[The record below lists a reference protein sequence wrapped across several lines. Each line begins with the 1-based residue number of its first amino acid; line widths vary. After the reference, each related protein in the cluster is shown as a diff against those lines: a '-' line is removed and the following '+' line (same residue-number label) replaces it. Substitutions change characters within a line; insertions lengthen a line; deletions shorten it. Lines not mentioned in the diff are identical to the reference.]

1 MNRALWLPGALLIG
15 STVFT
20 YLSYADAPPVR
31 SKTIEPVPPV
41 LVQPT
46 PDDVRPPEPVSKAR
60 TREEM
65 SRLLHDE
72 ISRAVQQELVT
83 TKYRVFSRSA
93 RPVERS
99 QVLAWHV
106 GAIPATESTAAVPF
120 AVDRESGECFVFSG
134 ASWTTKEEWLAG
146 FTPTHIEPQ
155 NATPLIPAAYE
166 G

>member
-31 SKTIEPVPPV
+31 SKSVAVTPPL
-41 LVQPT
+41 LVQPG
-46 PDDVRPPEPVSKAR
+46 PDDVRLPRAVSMAR

-72 ISRAVQQELVT
+72 ISRVLEQEPVT
-83 TKYRVFSRSA
+83 HQYRVFSRSA
-93 RPVERS
+93 MPMQRETA
-99 QVLAWHV
+99 LAWQV
-106 GAIPATESTAAVPF
+106 GSIPATESTVAVPF
-120 AVDRESGECFVFSG
+120 TVDRETGACYVFSG

-146 FTPTHIEPQ
+146 FTPARVEPQ
-155 NATPLIPAAYE
+155 VATPRIPGAYE